1 MKNFK
6 NVFKKV
12 AIVMLIVALFASM
25 AGNVYQYWRTNQMIR
40 FANDMTDTIDSSWE
54 EASAKMSISDKL
66 LFENII
72 ERNFEELLDKYDY
85 ETKTVYTVE

>member
-85 ETKTVYTVE
+85 ETKTVITIE

>member
-6 NVFKKV
+6 NVVKRV
-12 AIVMLIVALFASM
+12 SIVMLIVALFASV
-25 AGNVYQYWRTNQMIR
+25 GCNVYQYWRTNQMIR

>member
-6 NVFKKV
+6 NVVKRV
-12 AIVMLIVALFASM
+12 SIVMLIVALFASM

-66 LFENII
+66 LFENVI
-72 ERNFEELLDKYDY
+72 ERNMDELLEKYNY
-85 ETKTVYTVE
+85 ETKTVE

>member
-66 LFENII
+66 LFESVI
-72 ERNFEELLDKYDY
+72 ERNMDELLEKYNY

>member
-12 AIVMLIVALFASM
+12 TVVMLVAAFIASV
-25 AGNVYQYWRTNQMIR
+25 GCNVYQYCQNKYLIDTY
-40 FANDMTDTIDSSWE
+40 DEMTDVIDSSWE

-66 LFENII
+66 LFESVI
-72 ERNFEELLDKYDY
+72 ERNLGDFLERKGI
-85 ETKTVYTVE
+85 K